1 MSRISKTFSL
11 LKSNNKKALIPFIT
25 AGDPSVEMTKKI
37 LHQLVE
43 SGADM
48 IELGIPFSDPMA
60 DGPVIQ
66 RASERALANNVGI
79 RKTFEIAKEFRSTDQ
94 DTPLILMGYANPIE
108 AIGFDEFLRLCKEA
122 DVDGIITVDY
132 PPEESKEYVGKLKE
146 NDIDAIFLLAPT
158 TEKARIQQII
168 KQATGFLYYVSLK
181 GVTGAQNIDID
192 QVKHRVAEI
201 KSLTDL
207 PVGVGFGVRD
217 PETAKAVA
225 SFSDAIVIGSRII
238 QEIEKSNENNM
249 LENIS
254 KIIDLVISEDKNID
268 VLVVD
273 DNSPDGTSSI
283 VSQKEVIFKNR
294 VFLIKRLDKK
304 GLGTAYIEGF
314 RWALKRK
321 YDFIVSMDADFS
333 HNPSELTKMLKYF
346 SNGVDVIVGSRYLN
360 GVSVVNWPIGRI
372 FLSYIAQI

>member
-79 RKTFEIAKEFRSTDQ
+79 RKTFEIAKEFRNTDQ

-158 TEKARIQQII
+158 TEKQRIQQII

-192 QVKHRVAEI
+192 QVEHRVAEI

-238 QEIEKSNENNM
+238 QEIEKSDENNM

-254 KIIDLVISEDKNID
+254 KIIK
-268 VLVVD
+268 
-273 DNSPDGTSSI
+273 SI
-283 VSQKEVIFKNR
+283 REVI
-294 VFLIKRLDKK
+294 
-304 GLGTAYIEGF
+304 
-314 RWALKRK
+314 
-321 YDFIVSMDADFS
+321 
-333 HNPSELTKMLKYF
+333 
-346 SNGVDVIVGSRYLN
+346 
-360 GVSVVNWPIGRI
+360 
-372 FLSYIAQI
+372 

>member
-1 MSRISKTFSL
+1 MNRISKTFSL

-25 AGDPSVEMTKKI
+25 AGDPSVEMTKRI

-79 RKTFEIAKEFRSTDQ
+79 RKTFEIAKEFRSSDQ

-108 AIGFDEFLRLCKEA
+108 AIGFDDFLRLCKEA
-122 DVDGIITVDY
+122 GVDGIITVDY
-132 PPEESKEYVGKLKE
+132 PPEESQEYVSKLRE
-146 NDIDAIFLLAPT
+146 NDIDAIFLIAPT
-158 TEKARIQQII
+158 TENERIQQII
-168 KQATGFLYYVSLK
+168 QQATGFLYYVSLK
-181 GVTGAQNIDID
+181 GVTGAQNIDVD

-238 QEIEKSNENNM
+238 QEIEKSNEDNM
-249 LENIS
+249 LDDIS
-254 KIIDLVISEDKNID
+254 KIIK
-268 VLVVD
+268 
-273 DNSPDGTSSI
+273 SI
-283 VSQKEVIFKNR
+283 REVI
-294 VFLIKRLDKK
+294 
-304 GLGTAYIEGF
+304 
-314 RWALKRK
+314 
-321 YDFIVSMDADFS
+321 
-333 HNPSELTKMLKYF
+333 
-346 SNGVDVIVGSRYLN
+346 
-360 GVSVVNWPIGRI
+360 
-372 FLSYIAQI
+372 

>member
-79 RKTFEIAKEFRSTDQ
+79 RKTFEIAKEFRNTDQ

-158 TEKARIQQII
+158 TE

-254 KIIDLVISEDKNID
+254 KIIK
-268 VLVVD
+268 
-273 DNSPDGTSSI
+273 SI
-283 VSQKEVIFKNR
+283 REVI
-294 VFLIKRLDKK
+294 
-304 GLGTAYIEGF
+304 
-314 RWALKRK
+314 
-321 YDFIVSMDADFS
+321 
-333 HNPSELTKMLKYF
+333 
-346 SNGVDVIVGSRYLN
+346 
-360 GVSVVNWPIGRI
+360 
-372 FLSYIAQI
+372 

>member
-37 LHQLVE
+37 LHQLVD

-48 IELGIPFSDPMA
+48 IEIGIPFSDPMA

-79 RKTFEIAKEFRSTDQ
+79 RKTFEIAREFRNTDQ

-158 TEKARIQQII
+158 TEKERIQQII

-217 PETAKAVA
+217 PETAKSVA

-238 QEIEKSNENNM
+238 QEIENSNENNM

-254 KIIDLVISEDKNID
+254 KIIK
-268 VLVVD
+268 
-273 DNSPDGTSSI
+273 SI
-283 VSQKEVIFKNR
+283 REVI
-294 VFLIKRLDKK
+294 
-304 GLGTAYIEGF
+304 
-314 RWALKRK
+314 
-321 YDFIVSMDADFS
+321 
-333 HNPSELTKMLKYF
+333 
-346 SNGVDVIVGSRYLN
+346 
-360 GVSVVNWPIGRI
+360 
-372 FLSYIAQI
+372 